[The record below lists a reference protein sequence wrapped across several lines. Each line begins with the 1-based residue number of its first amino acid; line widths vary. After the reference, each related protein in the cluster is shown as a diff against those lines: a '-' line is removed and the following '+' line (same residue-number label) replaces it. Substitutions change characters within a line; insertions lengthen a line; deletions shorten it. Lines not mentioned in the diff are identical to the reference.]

1 MMRFLLLLL
10 LIAGFAIGLIVF
22 APLSFIL
29 KTTGAADRGLSWT
42 SVDGTLAGGK
52 ITGLRAGQDLLG
64 DASLKLN
71 PASLLGLGI
80 EYNFDWSGPSG
91 EGTGRAGA
99 FASGAMELR
108 DFDIELDFAALDGAA
123 AWVRQSG
130 GKARLT
136 GDLIRFRKGTCDTAT
151 GQTWSDVLDKNS
163 AILGPGWPDL
173 SGNLTCDGEMLLI
186 PLQSRSPL
194 GTQLDAAARYRPG
207 GDASV
212 VARVSGVI
220 PQQFHYGL
228 PLAGFAPDAGTYVYR
243 YPASVQD
250 LSQ

>member
-1 MMRFLLLLL
+1 MMRFLLLFL
-10 LIAGFAIGLIVF
+10 LIAGFVIGLIVF

-80 EYNFDWSGPSG
+80 EYTFDWSGPSG

-99 FASGAMELR
+99 FASGAIELH
-108 DFDIELDFAALDGAA
+108 DFDIQLDFAALDGAA
-123 AWVRQSG
+123 AWIRQSG
-130 GKARLT
+130 GKARIT
-136 GDLIRFRKGTCDTAT
+136 GDLIRFRKGACDKAT
-151 GQTWSDVLDKNS
+151 GQTWSDVLNKNS
-163 AILGPGWPDL
+163 VILGPGWPDL
-173 SGNLTCDGEMLLI
+173 SGNLTCEGDTLLI
-186 PLQSRSPL
+186 PLQSKSPL

-228 PLAGFAPDAGTYVYR
+228 PLAGFAPDAGSYVYR
-243 YPASVQD
+243 YPAGVQD
-250 LSQ
+250 TSP

>member
-1 MMRFLLLLL
+1 MMRFLLLFL
-10 LIAGFAIGLIVF
+10 LIAGFVIGLIVF

-42 SVDGTLAGGK
+42 SVDGTLAGGR

-91 EGTGRAGA
+91 EGRGRAGA
-99 FASGAMELR
+99 FASGTMELR

-123 AWVRQSG
+123 AWIRQSG

-173 SGNLTCDGEMLLI
+173 SGNLTCEGEMLLI